1 MARLR
6 DKVLYAHGELPDTF
20 IEKFVSRKAFI
31 YMMEILAAVTAVT
44 FLRQWLPPYFVMFID
59 NQAGKSALQKGYG
72 SDQRVNA
79 IITAFWALV
88 SHEAWFRHFNMSEA
102 SSTSATLSAAD
113 MTRLS
118 LQPWVGK
125 RWRSTP
131 LISYKA
137 WRSFP
142 EIPMAPFRVC
152 PKTCWQLEGYRA
164 GWVMCT
170 VWKRT
175 CTTT

>member
-59 NQAGKSALQKGYG
+59 NQAVKSALQKGYG

-88 SHEAWFRHFNMSEA
+88 SHEAWFPAF
-102 SSTSATLSAAD
+102 
-113 MTRLS
+113 
-118 LQPWVGK
+118 
-125 RWRSTP
+125 
-131 LISYKA
+131 
-137 WRSFP
+137 
-142 EIPMAPFRVC
+142 
-152 PKTCWQLEGYRA
+152 
-164 GWVMCT
+164 
-170 VWKRT
+170 
-175 CTTT
+175 